1 MKKKRSKFL
10 LIFLII
16 FLIIFS
22 LLLIRAFNPR
32 EIDDLHSSMH
42 CEEDLI
48 LESDILWVIPKLNN
62 NSISEDKEWCAYI
75 LSLNKTLG
83 MHGVTHE
90 FEEFLIERDQEY
102 IQEGIDIF
110 EGCFKFKPQ
119 FFKPPQLKISKQNK
133 QLIKNNSLIL
143 KNILNQVFKRVYHCG
158 DFGRFSN
165 NFIGRF

>member
-90 FEEFLIERDQEY
+90 FEEFLIERDHEY

-110 EGCFKFKPQ
+110 ESCFGFKPDM
-119 FFKPPQLKISKQNK
+119 FKSPQLKISKE
-133 QLIKNNSLIL
+133 
-143 KNILNQVFKRVYHCG
+143 NILLIETNNLKVKKKINQIFHKVYHCG

-165 NFIGRF
+165 KFIGRF